1 MRKVLYALM
10 GFLLTFSALKADDFL
25 EEANETAPAHLNHPM
40 QDLNAIQGSFFDK
53 NRSKMS
59 NTLNI
64 DYFQGQT
71 YKIRLRYAMATLLFF
86 SKPISDFVLGD
97 KVGFDAKI
105 LESND
110 RILLI
115 KPLQI
120 GVDSNISVIDNEG
133 KIFSFYVFSTTF
145 TSSKHPNLQVFIE
158 DKNYYSNAF
167 LKPQKENKEKEN
179 KEKENKEKENKE
191 KENKENTL
199 ENAPTNNKPLK
210 EEKEETKEKEEET
223 ITIGDNTNAMKI
235 VKKDIQKG
243 YKALKSSQK
252 KWYCLWACSKKSKLS
267 LMPKE
272 IFNDKQFTYFKFD
285 KRLAL
290 SKFPVVYKVVDGYD
304 NPVNTRIVGDYII
317 AEDVSAKWTLRL
329 GKDYLCIR
337 FVKRSKDE

>member
-1 MRKVLYALM
+1 MRKVLCTLV
-10 GFLLTFSALKADDFL
+10 GFLLVSSALKADDFL
-25 EEANETAPAHLNHPM
+25 EEANETAPANLNHPM

-59 NTLNI
+59 NTLNV

-133 KIFSFYVFSTTF
+133 KVFSFYVFSTTF

-167 LKPQKENKEKEN
+167 MKPQ
-179 KEKENKEKENKE
+179 
-191 KENKENTL
+191 NKENTFEKAL
-199 ENAPTNNKPLK
+199 TNNKPLK
-210 EEKEETKEKEEET
+210 EEKEETKEEET

-235 VKKDIQKG
+235 VKKDIQRG
-243 YKALKSSQK
+243 YRALKSSQR
-252 KWYCLWACSKKSKLS
+252 KWYCLGICSKKSKLS
-267 LMPKE
+267 LMPEE

-285 KRLAL
+285 KKLAL
-290 SKFPVVYKVVDGYD
+290 SKFPVIYKVVDGYD

-337 FVKRSKDE
+337 FIKKGKDE

>member
-1 MRKVLYALM
+1 MRKVLYALV
-10 GFLLTFSALKADDFL
+10 GFLLAFSALKADDFL
-25 EEANETAPAHLNHPM
+25 EEANETAPTNLNHPM

-59 NTLNI
+59 NTLNV

-105 LESND
+105 LESNE

-133 KIFSFYVFSTTF
+133 KVFSFYVFSTTF

-167 LKPQKENKEKEN
+167 MKPQ
-179 KEKENKEKENKE
+179 
-191 KENKENTL
+191 NKENTL
-199 ENAPTNNKPLK
+199 EKAPTNNNKPLK
-210 EEKEETKEKEEET
+210 EEKEETKEEET

-235 VKKDIQKG
+235 VKKDIQRG
-243 YKALKSSQK
+243 YKALKSSQR
-252 KWYCLWACSKKSKLS
+252 KWYCLGICSKKSKLS
-267 LMPKE
+267 LMPEE

-285 KRLAL
+285 KKLAL
-290 SKFPVVYKVVDGYD
+290 SKFPVIYKVVDGYD

-337 FVKRSKDE
+337 FVKKGKDE

>member
-10 GFLLTFSALKADDFL
+10 GFLLAFSALEADDFL

-120 GVDSNISVIDNEG
+120 GVDSNISVIDSEG

-167 LKPQKENKEKEN
+167 LKPQ
-179 KEKENKEKENKE
+179 

-243 YKALKSSQK
+243 YKALKSSQR

-317 AEDVSAKWTLRL
+317 AEDVSTKWTLRL

-337 FVKRSKDE
+337 FVKRGRDE

>member
-1 MRKVLYALM
+1 MRKVLYALV
-10 GFLLTFSALKADDFL
+10 GFLLAFSVLKADDFL
-25 EEANETAPAHLNHPM
+25 EEANETAPANLNHPM

-133 KIFSFYVFSTTF
+133 KVFSFYVFSTTF

-167 LKPQKENKEKEN
+167 MKPQ
-179 KEKENKEKENKE
+179 
-191 KENKENTL
+191 NKENTL
-199 ENAPTNNKPLK
+199 EKAPTNNNKPLK
-210 EEKEETKEKEEET
+210 EEKEETKEEET

-243 YKALKSSQK
+243 YRALKSSQR
-252 KWYCLWACSKKSKLS
+252 KWYCLGICSKKSKLS
-267 LMPKE
+267 LMPEE

-285 KRLAL
+285 KKLAL
-290 SKFPVVYKVVDGYD
+290 SKFPVIYKVVDGYD

-337 FVKRSKDE
+337 FIKKGKDE

>member
-10 GFLLTFSALKADDFL
+10 GFLLAFSALKADDFL
-25 EEANETAPAHLNHPM
+25 EEANETAPVHLNHPM

-120 GVDSNISVIDNEG
+120 GVDSNISVIDSEG

-167 LKPQKENKEKEN
+167 MKPQKENQEN
-179 KEKENKEKENKE
+179 MA
-191 KENKENTL
+191 
-199 ENAPTNNKPLK
+199 ENAPKDAPTNDNKPLK

-235 VKKDIQKG
+235 IKKDIQKG
-243 YKALKSSQK
+243 YKALKSSQR

-290 SKFPVVYKVVDGYD
+290 SKFPVIYKVVDGYD

-317 AEDVSAKWTLRL
+317 AEDVSTKWTLRL

-337 FVKRSKDE
+337 FVKKAKDE

>member
-1 MRKVLYALM
+1 MRKVLYALV
-10 GFLLTFSALKADDFL
+10 GFLLAFSALKADDFL
-25 EEANETAPAHLNHPM
+25 EEANETAPTNLNHPM

-59 NTLNI
+59 NTLNV

-133 KIFSFYVFSTTF
+133 KVFSFYVFSTTF

-167 LKPQKENKEKEN
+167 MKPQ
-179 KEKENKEKENKE
+179 
-191 KENKENTL
+191 NKENTL
-199 ENAPTNNKPLK
+199 ENAPTNNNKPLK
-210 EEKEETKEKEEET
+210 EEKEETKEEET

-235 VKKDIQKG
+235 VKKDIQRG
-243 YKALKSSQK
+243 YKALKSSQR
-252 KWYCLWACSKKSKLS
+252 KWYCLGICSKKSKLS
-267 LMPKE
+267 LMPEE

-285 KRLAL
+285 KKLAL

-317 AEDVSAKWTLRL
+317 AEDVSAKWTLRS

-337 FVKRSKDE
+337 FIKKGKDE

>member
-1 MRKVLYALM
+1 MRKFLYALM
-10 GFLLTFSALKADDFL
+10 GFLLAFSALKADDFL

-167 LKPQKENKEKEN
+167 MKPQKENQEN
-179 KEKENKEKENKE
+179 MA
-191 KENKENTL
+191 
-199 ENAPTNNKPLK
+199 ENAPKDAQKNNKPLK
-210 EEKEETKEKEEET
+210 EEKEEAKEKEEET
-223 ITIGDNTNAMKI
+223 IIIGDNTNAMKI
-235 VKKDIQKG
+235 IKKDIQKG
-243 YKALKSSQK
+243 YKALKSSQR

-290 SKFPVVYKVVDGYD
+290 SKFPVIYKVVDGYD

-337 FVKRSKDE
+337 FVKKGKDE

>member
-1 MRKVLYALM
+1 MQRFLFILALV
-10 GFLLTFSALKADDFL
+10 FSALKADDFL
-25 EEANETAPAHLNHPM
+25 EEFSEKAPTNLNHPM
-40 QDLNAIQGSFFDK
+40 QDLNAIQGSFFNK
-53 NRSKMS
+53 NRSTMS

-120 GVDSNISVIDNEG
+120 GVDSNISVIDSEG

-158 DKNYYSNAF
+158 DKNYYTNAF
-167 LKPQKENKEKEN
+167 IKPQKENQEN
-179 KEKENKEKENKE
+179 MA
-191 KENKENTL
+191 
-199 ENAPTNNKPLK
+199 ENAPKDAPKNNKPLK
-210 EEKEETKEKEEET
+210 EEKEETKTPEEEV
-223 ITIGDNTNAMKI
+223 IIIGDNTNAMKI
-235 VKKDIQKG
+235 IKKDIQKG
-243 YKALKSSQK
+243 YKALKSSQR

-267 LMPKE
+267 LMPEE

-290 SKFPVVYKVVDGYD
+290 SKFPVIYKVVDGYD

-337 FVKRSKDE
+337 FVKRSKGE

>member
-1 MRKVLYALM
+1 MRKVLYALV
-10 GFLLTFSALKADDFL
+10 GFLLGFSALKADDFL
-25 EEANETAPAHLNHPM
+25 EEANETAPANLNHPM

-133 KIFSFYVFSTTF
+133 KVFSFYVFSTTF

-167 LKPQKENKEKEN
+167 MKPQI
-179 KEKENKEKENKE
+179 
-191 KENKENTL
+191 KENTL
-199 ENAPTNNKPLK
+199 ENTPKNNKPLK
-210 EEKEETKEKEEET
+210 EEKEETKEEET
-223 ITIGDNTNAMKI
+223 IIIGDNTNAMKI

-243 YKALKSSQK
+243 YRALKSSQR
-252 KWYCLWACSKKSKLS
+252 KWYCLWICSKKSKLS
-267 LMPKE
+267 LMPEE

-285 KRLAL
+285 KKLAL
-290 SKFPVVYKVVDGYD
+290 SKFPVIYKVVDGYD

-337 FVKRSKDE
+337 FIKKGKDE

>member
-10 GFLLTFSALKADDFL
+10 GFLLAFSALKADDFL
-25 EEANETAPAHLNHPM
+25 EEANETAPANLNHPM

-167 LKPQKENKEKEN
+167 MKPQ
-179 KEKENKEKENKE
+179 
-191 KENKENTL
+191 NKENAL

-210 EEKEETKEKEEET
+210 EEPLKEEREETKEKEEET
-223 ITIGDNTNAMKI
+223 ITIGDNTNAMTI

-243 YKALKSSQK
+243 YRALKSSQR
-252 KWYCLWACSKKSKLS
+252 KWYCLGICSKKSKPS
-267 LMPKE
+267 LMPEE

-285 KRLAL
+285 KKLAL
-290 SKFPVVYKVVDGYD
+290 SKFPVIYKVVDGYD

-337 FVKRSKDE
+337 FVKKGKDE

>member
-10 GFLLTFSALKADDFL
+10 GFLLAFSALKADDFL

-167 LKPQKENKEKEN
+167 IKPQ
-179 KEKENKEKENKE
+179 
-191 KENKENTL
+191 NKENAL
-199 ENAPTNNKPLK
+199 ENTPTNNKPLK

-235 VKKDIQKG
+235 IKKDIQKG
-243 YKALKSSQK
+243 YRALKSSQR
-252 KWYCLWACSKKSKLS
+252 KWYCLGICSKKSKPS
-267 LMPKE
+267 LMPEE

-285 KRLAL
+285 KKLAL
-290 SKFPVVYKVVDGYD
+290 SKFPVIYKVVDGYD

-337 FVKRSKDE
+337 FVKKGKDE

>member
-1 MRKVLYALM
+1 MRKFLYALM
-10 GFLLTFSALKADDFL
+10 GFLLAFSALKADDFL

-167 LKPQKENKEKEN
+167 IKPQKEN
-179 KEKENKEKENKE
+179 

-223 ITIGDNTNAMKI
+223 IIIGDNTNAMKI
-235 VKKDIQKG
+235 IKKDIQKG
-243 YKALKSSQK
+243 YRALKSSQR
-252 KWYCLWACSKKSKLS
+252 KWYCLGICSKKSKPS

-290 SKFPVVYKVVDGYD
+290 SKFPVIYKVVDGYD

-337 FVKRSKDE
+337 FVKKAKDE

>member
-1 MRKVLYALM
+1 MRKVLCTLV
-10 GFLLTFSALKADDFL
+10 GFLLAFSVLKADDFL
-25 EEANETAPAHLNHPM
+25 EEANETAPANLNHPM

-59 NTLNI
+59 NTLNV

-167 LKPQKENKEKEN
+167 MKPQ
-179 KEKENKEKENKE
+179 
-191 KENKENTL
+191 NKENIL
-199 ENAPTNNKPLK
+199 EKAPINNKPLK
-210 EEKEETKEKEEET
+210 EEKEETKEKET

-243 YKALKSSQK
+243 YRALKSSQR
-252 KWYCLWACSKKSKLS
+252 KWYCLGICSKKSKLS
-267 LMPKE
+267 LMPEE

-285 KRLAL
+285 KKLAL
-290 SKFPVVYKVVDGYD
+290 SKFPVIYKVVDGYD

-317 AEDVSAKWTLRL
+317 AEDVSAKWTLRS

-337 FVKRSKDE
+337 FIKKGKDE

>member
-1 MRKVLYALM
+1 MRKVLWGFV
-10 GFLLTFSALKADDFL
+10 GFLLAFSTLKADDFL

-120 GVDSNISVIDNEG
+120 GVDSNISVIDSEG

-158 DKNYYSNAF
+158 DKNYYTNAF
-167 LKPQKENKEKEN
+167 IKPQKENQEN
-179 KEKENKEKENKE
+179 MA
-191 KENKENTL
+191 
-199 ENAPTNNKPLK
+199 ENAPKDAPKNNHKPLK
-210 EEKEETKEKEEET
+210 EEKEEEA
-223 ITIGDNTNAMKI
+223 IIIGDNTNAMKI

-243 YKALKSSQK
+243 YKALKSSQR

-267 LMPKE
+267 LMPEE

-290 SKFPVVYKVVDGYD
+290 SKFPVIYKVVDGYD

-337 FVKRSKDE
+337 FIKRSKGE

>member
-1 MRKVLYALM
+1 MRKVLCALV
-10 GFLLTFSALKADDFL
+10 GFLLAFSVLKADDFL
-25 EEANETAPAHLNHPM
+25 EEANEVAPTNLNHPM

-86 SKPISDFVLGD
+86 SKPISDFILGD

-167 LKPQKENKEKEN
+167 MKPQ
-179 KEKENKEKENKE
+179 
-191 KENKENTL
+191 NKENTFEKAL
-199 ENAPTNNKPLK
+199 TNNKPLK
-210 EEKEETKEKEEET
+210 EEKEETKEEET

-243 YKALKSSQK
+243 YRALKSSQR
-252 KWYCLWACSKKSKLS
+252 KWYCLGICSKKSKLS
-267 LMPKE
+267 LMPEE

-285 KRLAL
+285 KKLAL
-290 SKFPVVYKVVDGYD
+290 SKFPVIYKVVDGYD

-337 FVKRSKDE
+337 FVKKGKDE

>member
-10 GFLLTFSALKADDFL
+10 GFLLAFSALKADDFL

-167 LKPQKENKEKEN
+167 LKPQKENKEN
-179 KEKENKEKENKE
+179 A
-191 KENKENTL
+191 L
-199 ENAPTNNKPLK
+199 ENAPTNDNKPLKEEPLK

-243 YKALKSSQK
+243 YKALKSSQR
-252 KWYCLWACSKKSKLS
+252 KWYCLGICSKKSKLS
-267 LMPKE
+267 LMPEE

-290 SKFPVVYKVVDGYD
+290 SKFPVIYKVVDGYD

-329 GKDYLCIR
+329 GKDYLCVR
-337 FVKRSKDE
+337 FVKRGKDE

>member
-10 GFLLTFSALKADDFL
+10 GFLLAFSALRADDFL

-120 GVDSNISVIDNEG
+120 GVDSNISVIDSEG

-179 KEKENKEKENKE
+179 KE
-191 KENKENTL
+191 NTL
-199 ENAPTNNKPLK
+199 ENAPINNKPLK

-243 YKALKSSQK
+243 YRALKSSQR

-267 LMPKE
+267 LMPEE

-285 KRLAL
+285 KKLAL
-290 SKFPVVYKVVDGYD
+290 SKFPVIYKVVDGYD

-317 AEDVSAKWTLRL
+317 AEDVSTKWTLRL

-337 FVKRSKDE
+337 FVKKAKDE

>member
-1 MRKVLYALM
+1 MRKVLWILM
-10 GFLLTFSALKADDFL
+10 GFLLAFSVLKADDFL

-167 LKPQKENKEKEN
+167 MKPQ
-179 KEKENKEKENKE
+179 
-191 KENKENTL
+191 NKENAL
-199 ENAPTNNKPLK
+199 ENAPTNDNKPLK
-210 EEKEETKEKEEET
+210 EEPLKVGKEETKEKEEET
-223 ITIGDNTNAMKI
+223 IIIGDNTNAMKI

-243 YKALKSSQK
+243 YRALKSSQR
-252 KWYCLWACSKKSKLS
+252 KWYCLGICSKKSKLS
-267 LMPKE
+267 LMPEE

-285 KRLAL
+285 KKLAL
-290 SKFPVVYKVVDGYD
+290 SKFPVIYKVVDGYD

-337 FVKRSKDE
+337 FVKKARDE

>member
-1 MRKVLYALM
+1 MRKVLYALV
-10 GFLLTFSALKADDFL
+10 GFLLAFSALKADDFL
-25 EEANETAPAHLNHPM
+25 EEANETAPANLNHPM

-59 NTLNI
+59 NTLNV

-167 LKPQKENKEKEN
+167 MKPQ
-179 KEKENKEKENKE
+179 
-191 KENKENTL
+191 NKENTL
-199 ENAPTNNKPLK
+199 ENALINNNKPLK
-210 EEKEETKEKEEET
+210 EEKEETKEEET

-243 YKALKSSQK
+243 YRALKSSQR
-252 KWYCLWACSKKSKLS
+252 KWYCLGICSKKSKLS
-267 LMPKE
+267 LMPEE

-285 KRLAL
+285 KKLAL
-290 SKFPVVYKVVDGYD
+290 SKFPVIYKVVDGYD

-337 FVKRSKDE
+337 FVKKGKDE

>member
-1 MRKVLYALM
+1 MRKVLCALV
-10 GFLLTFSALKADDFL
+10 GFLLVFSALKADDFL
-25 EEANETAPAHLNHPM
+25 EEANETTPANLNHPM

-133 KIFSFYVFSTTF
+133 KVFSFYVFSTTF

-167 LKPQKENKEKEN
+167 MKPQIQ
-179 KEKENKEKENKE
+179 
-191 KENKENTL
+191 ENTL

-210 EEKEETKEKEEET
+210 EEKEETKEEET

-243 YKALKSSQK
+243 YRALKSSQR
-252 KWYCLWACSKKSKLS
+252 KWYCLGICSKKSKLS
-267 LMPKE
+267 LMPEE

-285 KRLAL
+285 KKLAL
-290 SKFPVVYKVVDGYD
+290 SKFPVIYKVVDGYD

-337 FVKRSKDE
+337 FVKKGKDE

>member
-1 MRKVLYALM
+1 MRKFLYALM
-10 GFLLTFSALKADDFL
+10 GFLLAFSTLKADDFL

-120 GVDSNISVIDNEG
+120 GVDSNISVIDSEG

-158 DKNYYSNAF
+158 DKNYYTNAF
-167 LKPQKENKEKEN
+167 IKPQKENQEN
-179 KEKENKEKENKE
+179 MA
-191 KENKENTL
+191 
-199 ENAPTNNKPLK
+199 ENAPKDSPKNNHKPLK
-210 EEKEETKEKEEET
+210 EEKEEEA
-223 ITIGDNTNAMKI
+223 IIIGDNTNAMKI

-243 YKALKSSQK
+243 YKALKSSQR

-267 LMPKE
+267 LMPEE

-290 SKFPVVYKVVDGYD
+290 SKFPVIYKVVDGYD

-337 FVKRSKDE
+337 FIKRSKGE

>member
-1 MRKVLYALM
+1 MRKVLYALV
-10 GFLLTFSALKADDFL
+10 GFLLVSSALKADDFL
-25 EEANETAPAHLNHPM
+25 EEANETAPANLNHPM

-59 NTLNI
+59 NTLNV

-133 KIFSFYVFSTTF
+133 KVFSFYVFSTTF

-167 LKPQKENKEKEN
+167 MKPQ
-179 KEKENKEKENKE
+179 
-191 KENKENTL
+191 NKENTF
-199 ENAPTNNKPLK
+199 EKAPTNNNKPLK
-210 EEKEETKEKEEET
+210 EEKEETKEEET

-243 YKALKSSQK
+243 YRALKSSQR
-252 KWYCLWACSKKSKLS
+252 KWYCLGICSKKSKLS
-267 LMPKE
+267 LMPEE

-285 KRLAL
+285 KKLAL
-290 SKFPVVYKVVDGYD
+290 SKFPVIYKVVDGYD

-337 FVKRSKDE
+337 FVKKGKDE

>member
-10 GFLLTFSALKADDFL
+10 GFLLAFSVLKADDFL

-120 GVDSNISVIDNEG
+120 GVDSNISVIDSEG

-167 LKPQKENKEKEN
+167 LKPQKENKE
-179 KEKENKEKENKE
+179 
-191 KENKENTL
+191 NKENTL
-199 ENAPTNNKPLK
+199 ENAPTNNNKPLK
-210 EEKEETKEKEEET
+210 EEPLKVGKEETKEKEEET

-252 KWYCLWACSKKSKLS
+252 KWYCLGICSKKSKLS

-290 SKFPVVYKVVDGYD
+290 SKFPVIYKVVDGYD

-337 FVKRSKDE
+337 FVKRSKGE

>member
-1 MRKVLYALM
+1 MRKVLCTLV
-10 GFLLTFSALKADDFL
+10 GFLLAFSALKADDFL
-25 EEANETAPAHLNHPM
+25 EEANETAPANLNHPM

-59 NTLNI
+59 NTLNV

-167 LKPQKENKEKEN
+167 MKPQ
-179 KEKENKEKENKE
+179 
-191 KENKENTL
+191 NKENTL
-199 ENAPTNNKPLK
+199 EKAPTNNNKPLK
-210 EEKEETKEKEEET
+210 EEKEETKEEET

-243 YKALKSSQK
+243 YKALKSSQR
-252 KWYCLWACSKKSKLS
+252 KWYCLGICSKKSKLS
-267 LMPKE
+267 LMPEE

-285 KRLAL
+285 KKLAL
-290 SKFPVVYKVVDGYD
+290 SKFPVIYKVVDGYD

-337 FVKRSKDE
+337 FIKKGKDE

>member
-1 MRKVLYALM
+1 MRKVLYALV
-10 GFLLTFSALKADDFL
+10 GFLLAFSALKADDFL
-25 EEANETAPAHLNHPM
+25 EEANETAPANLNHPM

-59 NTLNI
+59 NTLNV

-133 KIFSFYVFSTTF
+133 KVFSFYVFSTTF

-167 LKPQKENKEKEN
+167 MKPQ
-179 KEKENKEKENKE
+179 
-191 KENKENTL
+191 NKENTL
-199 ENAPTNNKPLK
+199 ENTPTNNNKPLK
-210 EEKEETKEKEEET
+210 EEKEETKEEET

-235 VKKDIQKG
+235 VKKDIQRG
-243 YKALKSSQK
+243 YRALKSSQR
-252 KWYCLWACSKKSKLS
+252 KWYCLGICSKKSKLS
-267 LMPKE
+267 LMPEE

-285 KRLAL
+285 KKLAL
-290 SKFPVVYKVVDGYD
+290 SKFPVIYKVVDGYD

-337 FVKRSKDE
+337 FIKKGKDE

>member
-10 GFLLTFSALKADDFL
+10 GFLLAFSALRADDFL

-167 LKPQKENKEKEN
+167 MKPQ
-179 KEKENKEKENKE
+179 
-191 KENKENTL
+191 NKENAL
-199 ENAPTNNKPLK
+199 ENTLTNDNKPLKEEPLK
-210 EEKEETKEKEEET
+210 EEKEEAKEKEEET
-223 ITIGDNTNAMKI
+223 IIIGDNTNAMKI

-243 YKALKSSQK
+243 YRALKSSQR
-252 KWYCLWACSKKSKLS
+252 KWYCLGICSKKSKLS

-290 SKFPVVYKVVDGYD
+290 SKFPVIYKVVDGYD

-317 AEDVSAKWTLRL
+317 AEDVSTKWTLRL

-337 FVKRSKDE
+337 FIKRAKDE

>member
-1 MRKVLYALM
+1 MRKFLYALM

-120 GVDSNISVIDNEG
+120 GVDSNISVIDSEG

-167 LKPQKENKEKEN
+167 LKPQKEN
-179 KEKENKEKENKE
+179 

-243 YKALKSSQK
+243 YKALKSSQR
-252 KWYCLWACSKKSKLS
+252 KWYCLGICSKKSKLS

-290 SKFPVVYKVVDGYD
+290 SKFPVIYKVVDGYD

-317 AEDVSAKWTLRL
+317 AEDVSTKWTLRL

-337 FVKRSKDE
+337 FVKRAKDE

>member
-1 MRKVLYALM
+1 MRKVLCTLV
-10 GFLLTFSALKADDFL
+10 GFLLVSSALKADDFL
-25 EEANETAPAHLNHPM
+25 EEANETAPANLNHPM

-59 NTLNI
+59 NTLNV

-133 KIFSFYVFSTTF
+133 KVFSFYVFSTTF

-167 LKPQKENKEKEN
+167 MKPQ
-179 KEKENKEKENKE
+179 
-191 KENKENTL
+191 NKENTL
-199 ENAPTNNKPLK
+199 ENTPTNNKPLK
-210 EEKEETKEKEEET
+210 EEKEETKEEET

-243 YKALKSSQK
+243 YRALKSSQR
-252 KWYCLWACSKKSKLS
+252 KWYCLWICSKKSKLS
-267 LMPKE
+267 LMPEE

-285 KRLAL
+285 KKLAL
-290 SKFPVVYKVVDGYD
+290 SKFPVIYKVVDGYD

-337 FVKRSKDE
+337 FIKKGKDE

>member
-1 MRKVLYALM
+1 MRKVLYALV
-10 GFLLTFSALKADDFL
+10 GFLLAFSALKADDFL
-25 EEANETAPAHLNHPM
+25 EEANETAPTNLNHPM

-59 NTLNI
+59 NTLNV

-105 LESND
+105 LESNE

-133 KIFSFYVFSTTF
+133 KVFSFYVFSTTF

-167 LKPQKENKEKEN
+167 MKPQ
-179 KEKENKEKENKE
+179 
-191 KENKENTL
+191 NKENTL
-199 ENAPTNNKPLK
+199 EKAPTNNNKSLK
-210 EEKEETKEKEEET
+210 EEKEETKEEET
-223 ITIGDNTNAMKI
+223 MTIGDNTNAMKI

-243 YKALKSSQK
+243 YRALKSSQR
-252 KWYCLWACSKKSKLS
+252 KWYCLWICSKKSKLS
-267 LMPKE
+267 LMPEE

-285 KRLAL
+285 KKLAL
-290 SKFPVVYKVVDGYD
+290 SKFPVIYKVVDGYD

-337 FVKRSKDE
+337 FIKKGKDE

>member
-1 MRKVLYALM
+1 MRKFLYALM
-10 GFLLTFSALKADDFL
+10 GFLLAFSALKADDFL
-25 EEANETAPAHLNHPM
+25 EEANETAPVHLNHPM

-120 GVDSNISVIDNEG
+120 GVDSNISVIDSEG

-167 LKPQKENKEKEN
+167 LKPQKENKE
-179 KEKENKEKENKE
+179 
-191 KENKENTL
+191 NTL

-210 EEKEETKEKEEET
+210 AEKEEAKEKEEET
-223 ITIGDNTNAMKI
+223 IIIGDNTNAMKI

-243 YKALKSSQK
+243 YRALKSSQR
-252 KWYCLWACSKKSKLS
+252 KWYCLGICSKKSKLS

-290 SKFPVVYKVVDGYD
+290 SKFPVIYKVVDGYD

-317 AEDVSAKWTLRL
+317 AEDVSTKWTLRL

-337 FVKRSKDE
+337 FVKKAKDE

>member
-1 MRKVLYALM
+1 MRKVLYALV
-10 GFLLTFSALKADDFL
+10 GFLLVFSALKADDFL
-25 EEANETAPAHLNHPM
+25 EEANETAPANLNHPM

-133 KIFSFYVFSTTF
+133 KVFSFYVFSTTF

-167 LKPQKENKEKEN
+167 MKPQ
-179 KEKENKEKENKE
+179 
-191 KENKENTL
+191 NKENIL
-199 ENAPTNNKPLK
+199 ENTPTNNNKPLK
-210 EEKEETKEKEEET
+210 EEKEETKEEET

-243 YKALKSSQK
+243 YRALKSSQR
-252 KWYCLWACSKKSKLS
+252 KWYCLGICSKKSKLS
-267 LMPKE
+267 LMPEE

-285 KRLAL
+285 KKLAL
-290 SKFPVVYKVVDGYD
+290 SKFPVIYKVVDGYD

-317 AEDVSAKWTLRL
+317 AEDVSAKWTLRS

-337 FVKRSKDE
+337 FIKRGKDE

>member
-10 GFLLTFSALKADDFL
+10 GFLLAFSALRADDFL

-120 GVDSNISVIDNEG
+120 GVDSNISVIDSDG

-158 DKNYYSNAF
+158 DKNYYTNAF
-167 LKPQKENKEKEN
+167 IKPQKEN
-179 KEKENKEKENKE
+179 

-199 ENAPTNNKPLK
+199 ENTPTNNKPLK

-235 VKKDIQKG
+235 IKKDIQKG
-243 YKALKSSQK
+243 YKALKSSQR
-252 KWYCLWACSKKSKLS
+252 KWYCLWACSKKSKPS

-290 SKFPVVYKVVDGYD
+290 SKFPVIYKVVDGYD

-337 FVKRSKDE
+337 FVKRSKGE

>member
-1 MRKVLYALM
+1 MRKFLYALM
-10 GFLLTFSALKADDFL
+10 GFLLAFSALKADDFL

-120 GVDSNISVIDNEG
+120 GVDSNISVIDSEG

-167 LKPQKENKEKEN
+167 LKPQKENKENIED
-179 KEKENKEKENKE
+179 
-191 KENKENTL
+191 TL

-243 YKALKSSQK
+243 YKALKSSQR
-252 KWYCLWACSKKSKLS
+252 KWYCLGICSKKSKLS

-290 SKFPVVYKVVDGYD
+290 SKFPVIYKVVDGYD

-317 AEDVSAKWTLRL
+317 AEDVSTKWTLRL

-337 FVKRSKDE
+337 FVKKAKDE

>member
-1 MRKVLYALM
+1 MRKVLYALV
-10 GFLLTFSALKADDFL
+10 GFLLVFSALKADDFL
-25 EEANETAPAHLNHPM
+25 EEANETTPVNLNHPM

-59 NTLNI
+59 NTLNV

-110 RILLI
+110 RILFI

-133 KIFSFYVFSTTF
+133 KVFSFYVFSTTF

-167 LKPQKENKEKEN
+167 MKPQ
-179 KEKENKEKENKE
+179 
-191 KENKENTL
+191 NKENTL
-199 ENAPTNNKPLK
+199 EKAPTNNNKPLK
-210 EEKEETKEKEEET
+210 EEKEETKEEET

-243 YKALKSSQK
+243 YRALKSSQR
-252 KWYCLWACSKKSKLS
+252 KWYCLGICSKKSKLS
-267 LMPKE
+267 LMPEE

-285 KRLAL
+285 KKLAL
-290 SKFPVVYKVVDGYD
+290 SKFPVIYKVVDGYD

-337 FVKRSKDE
+337 FVKKGKDE

>member
-1 MRKVLYALM
+1 MRKFLYALM
-10 GFLLTFSALKADDFL
+10 GFLLAFSALKADDFL
-25 EEANETAPAHLNHPM
+25 EEANETAPVHLNHPM

-120 GVDSNISVIDNEG
+120 GVDSNISVIDSEG

-167 LKPQKENKEKEN
+167 LKPQ
-179 KEKENKEKENKE
+179 

-243 YKALKSSQK
+243 YKALKSSQR

-290 SKFPVVYKVVDGYD
+290 SKFPVIYKVVDGYD

-317 AEDVSAKWTLRL
+317 AEDVSTKWTLRL

-337 FVKRSKDE
+337 FVKKAKDE

>member
-1 MRKVLYALM
+1 MRKVLYALV
-10 GFLLTFSALKADDFL
+10 GFLLVFSALKADDFL
-25 EEANETAPAHLNHPM
+25 EEANETAPANLNHPM

-133 KIFSFYVFSTTF
+133 KVFSFYVFSTTF

-167 LKPQKENKEKEN
+167 MKPQ
-179 KEKENKEKENKE
+179 
-191 KENKENTL
+191 NKENTL
-199 ENAPTNNKPLK
+199 ENAPTNNKPL
-210 EEKEETKEKEEET
+210 KEETKEKEEET

-235 VKKDIQKG
+235 VKKDIQRG
-243 YKALKSSQK
+243 YRALKSSQR
-252 KWYCLWACSKKSKLS
+252 KWYCLWICSKKSKLS
-267 LMPKE
+267 LMPEE

-285 KRLAL
+285 KKLAL

-317 AEDVSAKWTLRL
+317 AEDVSAKWTLRS

-337 FVKRSKDE
+337 FIKKGKDE

>member
-10 GFLLTFSALKADDFL
+10 GFLLAFSALKADDFL
-25 EEANETAPAHLNHPM
+25 EEANETAPVHLNHPM

-120 GVDSNISVIDNEG
+120 GVDSNISVIDSEG

-167 LKPQKENKEKEN
+167 IKPQKEN
-179 KEKENKEKENKE
+179 

-243 YKALKSSQK
+243 YKALKSSQR
-252 KWYCLWACSKKSKLS
+252 KWYCLGICSKKSKPS
-267 LMPKE
+267 LMPEE

-285 KRLAL
+285 KKLAL
-290 SKFPVVYKVVDGYD
+290 SKFPVIYKVVDGYD

-337 FVKRSKDE
+337 FVKKAKDE

>member
-10 GFLLTFSALKADDFL
+10 GFLLAFSTLKADDFL

-120 GVDSNISVIDNEG
+120 GVDSNISVIDSEG

-167 LKPQKENKEKEN
+167 LKPQ
-179 KEKENKEKENKE
+179 
-191 KENKENTL
+191 NKENAL
-199 ENAPTNNKPLK
+199 EKVPTNNKPLK
-210 EEKEETKEKEEET
+210 EEKEETKEEET
-223 ITIGDNTNAMKI
+223 IIIGDNTNAMKI

-243 YKALKSSQK
+243 YKALKSSQR
-252 KWYCLWACSKKSKLS
+252 KWYCLGICSKKSKPS
-267 LMPKE
+267 LMPEE

-285 KRLAL
+285 KKLAL
-290 SKFPVVYKVVDGYD
+290 SKFPVIYKVVDGYD

-317 AEDVSAKWTLRL
+317 AEDVSTKWTLRL

-337 FVKRSKDE
+337 FVKKGKDE

>member
-1 MRKVLYALM
+1 MRKVLCALV
-10 GFLLTFSALKADDFL
+10 GFLLAFSVLKADDFL
-25 EEANETAPAHLNHPM
+25 EEANETAPANLNHPM

-59 NTLNI
+59 NTLNV

-167 LKPQKENKEKEN
+167 LKPQKENKE
-179 KEKENKEKENKE
+179 
-191 KENKENTL
+191 NKENTL
-199 ENAPTNNKPLK
+199 EKAPTNNNKPLK
-210 EEKEETKEKEEET
+210 EEKEETKEEET

-243 YKALKSSQK
+243 YRALKSSQR
-252 KWYCLWACSKKSKLS
+252 KWYCLGICSKKSKLS

-285 KRLAL
+285 KKLAL
-290 SKFPVVYKVVDGYD
+290 SKFPVIYKVVDGYD

-337 FVKRSKDE
+337 FVKKGKDE